1 MAPKMLRWLLPLVA
15 CATLCAAEPR
25 LLFVDSATEAV
36 SDYHGWGVLVNSL
49 EKVPWKRLI
58 YTLVGTLVVV
68 PLVMILVISFVLCR
82 EANKIRSS
90 FKENKETG
98 ALVISPYAPH
108 PEPSPQVTSFVVQ
121 LIRLIHL
128 CVPTICCEQ
137 AFWLTAAFL
146 LSGFYGLLACLVPSV
161 LVRPLW
167 TMVKVDL
174 QSAFQDFVAIML
186 AYNASIAILK
196 AATNFCGMRAMI
208 SFRRAMVEHHHSAYM
223 SQEGRL
229 YYTMGNLDY
238 RVDTPDARMTNDT
251 DLLLQF
257 LFEFVFGG
265 IMKPESGACCQLFF
279 LVFTV
284 AVAYTEAEDGAP
296 GWGFPSIGIA
306 FLVVLVSLVPTLA
319 AADGLT
325 KAQSQVQSAE
335 ASLRSA
341 YSKCCLFAES
351 ICFYGGE
358 ESEAERLEK
367 LYEKVR
373 AGFHSFAMYKLFVDL
388 SQLAFYFGLAPV
400 SMTIAA
406 FVVRKGSWTPDSE
419 TTFYVLNLTFIRVI
433 RCCLEVAKSVVDL
446 AKAQAMLQRVVQ
458 LLEVMDAFIAFQ
470 AHRKG
475 KRSLSRAEGFL
486 IDEEEVFC
494 CLPYYHVRQLHC
506 GAVVPM
512 NITPYVQFENVDI
525 YTPDGMRLLLKN
537 ISLRLDPGESCLI
550 MGPSGIGKSSLLRV
564 LGQLWP
570 LFRSPEGGESA
581 SFSRPGPLNVFFL
594 AQRPYLFQGTLR
606 EQVAYPIWDTSLLT
620 ELDMVTMEQLFTDA
634 NLLDVWEARRDE
646 LDTPG
651 ILWDDV
657 LSLGEQQR
665 LQFCRLFWHA
675 QWHTKHH
682 QGNQEGFFAVLDE
695 SSASMDTSS
704 ELKVYKACRERK
716 LGYLSVA
723 HRPTVI
729 QFHNKVLHF
738 KFDKRDGRLN
748 CSLRDAAE
756 MALESAALIHNEG
769 LHNEEWRPQNTR
781 RAMSKVRSKGI
792 GALCNQSFS
801 SLTGL
806 CTTPVNAEDEEDEG
820 EMTSWISSPRTPILA
835 RLAKVKSAP
844 EFMTFM
850 MSSTKEEET
859 NYMPLNTIAES
870 QQGMDLG
877 HVGEGVSS
885 PYSNGSQEFAKNGA
899 FYNLCIIARLSWT
912 KSSLLAMVALL
923 NLLAAAM
930 LAFWAELF
938 TNTKSV
944 IKPGTTASFHAF
956 GRQTGI
962 NISYSRML
970 PVILFWGPALGV
982 VKAIAN
988 YFSVLLMVEWRS
1000 QLFSH
1005 LQTRYLRSADRIY
1018 YVLSN
1023 LDSRVE
1029 ASDQRMTNDVDLLM
1043 QFSFEFFLG
1052 GIMKPDSGVL
1062 FKMSIFIVSC
1072 FIVWMDVERTLPGMG
1087 GAAPCMASA
1096 LFLVTFLIVER
1107 FGRKCAEVQHQLQLC
1122 EASFRSA
1129 HARCRS
1135 FAEGISFYGGEA
1147 TEKVMLDRHFAP
1159 ILTTFTTFSWW
1170 KLPVEFLQLSIYQGQ
1185 YTIAM
1190 LVGGSVAF
1198 KEDDKARR
1206 VGIFDL
1212 TNSVMVECLD
1222 SLNRITCQIMDF
1234 AKSGALAKR
1243 VVELEEVMKAFHA
1256 LFNVTSPGL
1265 SRSSINLVK
1274 KESGEVN
1281 TSYSSDPC
1289 GKDPEDL
1296 IIEVPLLP
1304 AAGCCEAETAQLKSG
1319 PQVQVGESAGI
1330 VFENVDIYTPDG
1342 SRMLLPDVSLK
1353 LDVGESCLIMG
1364 PSGIGKSSLLRV
1376 LGQLWPCFQTPGKVS
1391 ARFSRPLGR
1400 KLFFL
1405 AQRPYLFDG
1414 TLREQIAYPVWDDSL
1429 LNELNDENLRRLFVE
1444 SNLEEVWNDRR
1455 HELDIP
1461 GISWADVLSLG
1472 EQQRIQFCRLFWHA
1486 EWQQKHGRMT
1496 SRVPDF
1502 FAILDESTAS
1512 MDTASEMKVYETL
1525 RRKKIGFLSV
1535 AHRPTVIQYH
1545 TKVMHFQFN
1554 LKKDLIYEVKNAKTM
1569 AEEHASLLT
1578 KHLKPTRSSSSDRSR
1593 QRARSASAELRIDVI
1608 EPRMPREPSR
1618 RTSPEKDSTV
1628 LGL

>member
-1 MAPKMLRWLLPLVA
+1 M
-15 CATLCAAEPR
+15 
-25 LLFVDSATEAV
+25 
-36 SDYHGWGVLVNSL
+36 
-49 EKVPWKRLI
+49 
-58 YTLVGTLVVV
+58 
-68 PLVMILVISFVLCR
+68 
-82 EANKIRSS
+82 
-90 FKENKETG
+90 
-98 ALVISPYAPH
+98 ISPYAPL
-108 PEPSPQVTSFVVQ
+108 PEPSPQVTSFLVQ
-121 LIRLIHL
+121 LIRLMRI
-128 CVPTICCEQ
+128 CVPTIFCEQ
-137 AFWLTAAFL
+137 AFWLFAAFL
-146 LSGFYGLLACLVPSV
+146 LSGFYGLLSCLVPSV

-167 TMVKVDL
+167 TMVKVNL
-174 QSAFQDFVAIML
+174 PAAFQDFVAIML
-186 AYNASIAILK
+186 GYNAAIAILK
-196 AATNFCGMRAMI
+196 AAMNFCGMRAMI
-208 SFRRAMVEHHHSAYM
+208 SFRRALVEHHHAAYM
-223 SQEGRL
+223 SREGRL
-229 YYTMGNLDY
+229 YYTLGNLDH
-238 RVDTPDARMTNDT
+238 RVDTPDARITNDT

-265 IMKPESGACCQLFF
+265 IMKPESGACCQIFF
-279 LVFTV
+279 LIFTV
-284 AVAYTEAEDGAP
+284 AVAYQEAEDGAP
-296 GWGFPSIGIA
+296 GWGWPSIGIA
-306 FLVVLVSLVPTLA
+306 FMVVVVSLVPTLA

-335 ASLRSA
+335 ASLRAA
-341 YSKCCLFAES
+341 YSKCSLFAES

-367 LYEKVR
+367 LYVR
-373 AGFHSFAMYKLFVDL
+373 VRLGFQSFAMCKLLVDL
-388 SQLAFYFGLAPV
+388 SQLAFYFGLAPI
-400 SMTIAA
+400 SMAIAA
-406 FVVRKGSWTPDSE
+406 FVVRKGSWTQDSE
-419 TTFYVLNLTFIRVI
+419 TTFYVLNLTFIRII

-458 LLEVMDAFIAFQ
+458 LLEVMDAFIAFE

-486 IDEEEVFC
+486 IDEEEVVC
-494 CLPYYHVRQLHC
+494 CLPYYRVQQLHC

-512 NITPYVQFENVDI
+512 NITPFVAFENVDI
-525 YTPDGMRLLLKN
+525 FTPDGMRLLLKN
-537 ISLRLDPGESCLI
+537 VSLRLDPGESCLI

-570 LFRSPEGGESA
+570 LFRSPKGGEKA
-581 SFSRPGPLNVFFL
+581 TFSRPGPLSVFFL
-594 AQRPYLFQGTLR
+594 AQRSYLFQGTLR

-620 ELDMVTMEQLFTDA
+620 ELDTELMERLFTDA

-675 QWHTKHH
+675 EWYSRHH
-682 QGNQEGFFAVLDE
+682 EDSDDGFFAVLDE

-704 ELKVYKACRERK
+704 ELKMYKACRERN

-729 QFHNKVLHF
+729 QFHNKILHF
-738 KFDKRDGRLN
+738 TFDKDRELCCR
-748 CSLRDAAE
+748 LRDAAE
-756 MALESAALIHNEG
+756 MALESAAQIHNEG
-769 LHNEEWRPQNTR
+769 LQNEEWRPQNTR
-781 RAMSKVRSKGI
+781 RAMSKTRRGVG
-792 GALCNQSFS
+792 GLCNQSFS

-806 CTTPVNAEDEEDEG
+806 CNTPVHDGNDEDDEF
-820 EMTSWISSPRTPILA
+820 EMTSWMSSPKTPMLA

-844 EFMTFM
+844 DLVTFM
-850 MSSTKEEET
+850 MSTITKEEPNYVPLDTITESFQDQAMDVSSAET
-859 NYMPLNTIAES
+859 
-870 QQGMDLG
+870 
-877 HVGEGVSS
+877 GVRS
-885 PYSNGSQEFAKNGA
+885 PYSNDSEEFAKNGA
-899 FYNLCIIARLSWT
+899 AYNLGIIARLSWT
-912 KSSLLAMVALL
+912 QSWLLAMVALL

-956 GRQTGI
+956 GRQTSI
-962 NISYSRML
+962 DISFSRML
-970 PVILFWGPALGV
+970 PVILCWGPALGV

-988 YFSVLLMVEWRS
+988 YFSVLLMLEWRS
-1000 QLFSH
+1000 KLFSH
-1005 LQTRYLRSADRIY
+1005 LQTRYLRSSDRIY

-1072 FIVWMDVERTLPGMG
+1072 WIVWMDVERTLPGMG
-1087 GAAPCMASA
+1087 GAAPCTASA

-1107 FGRKCAEVQHQLQLC
+1107 FGAAGRKCAEVQHQLQLC

-1147 TEKVMLDRHFAP
+1147 TEKVMLDQHFTP
-1159 ILTTFTTFSWW
+1159 ILTTFKTFSWW

-1185 YTIAM
+1185 YTVAM

-1212 TNSVMVECLD
+1212 TNSAMVECLD
-1222 SLNRITCQIMDF
+1222 SLNRITCQVMDF

-1265 SRSSINLVK
+1265 SRSSINLLK
-1274 KESGEVN
+1274 KDLDVN
-1281 TSYSSDPC
+1281 LSCGADVMC
-1289 GKDPEDL
+1289 GKDPEDAV
-1296 IIEVPLLP
+1296 IEVQGS
-1304 AAGCCEAETAQLKSG
+1304 GCCEPETLQLKCG
-1319 PQVQVGESAGI
+1319 PQVPVGESRGI
-1330 VFENVDIYTPDG
+1330 IFQNVDIYTPDG
-1342 SRMLLPDVSLK
+1342 SRLLLPDVNLS

-1391 ARFSRPLGR
+1391 ARFSRPAGR
-1400 KLFFL
+1400 NLFFL

-1429 LNELNDENLRRLFVE
+1429 LNQLNDTNLKRLFVDC
-1444 SNLEEVWNDRR
+1444 NLEEVWHDRR
-1455 HELDIP
+1455 HELDTP
-1461 GISWADVLSLG
+1461 GIPWADVLSLG

-1486 EWQQKHGRMT
+1486 EWQQQRENQMT
-1496 SRVPDF
+1496 NTSF
-1502 FAILDESTAS
+1502 FSILDESTAS
-1512 MDTASEMKVYETL
+1512 MDTASEMKVYQTL
-1525 RRKKIGFLSV
+1525 KQKKIGFLSV

-1554 LKKDLIYEVKNAKTM
+1554 LKKELMYEVKDAKSM

-1578 KHLKPTRSSSSDRSR
+1578 KHLKPMRSR
-1593 QRARSASAELRIDVI
+1593 SKDRRRPSTSSAELRIDAI
-1608 EPRMPREPSR
+1608 APKMPRGPSGSSDKKKE
-1618 RTSPEKDSTV
+1618 TTP
-1628 LGL
+1628 L